1 MGSFHEIMP
10 PCRPT
15 IVSKFTIV
23 RVFLGRFWKC
33 VTLQHFMTERVE
45 GGQQNYGAIGIG
57 AVIYGMLP
65 FHTSTVVKVLRIVG
79 LFVFPLLCLQKL
91 QYR

>member
-1 MGSFHEIMP
+1 
-10 PCRPT
+10 
-15 IVSKFTIV
+15 
-23 RVFLGRFWKC
+23 
-33 VTLQHFMTERVE
+33 MTERVE

-57 AVIYGMLP
+57 AAIYGMLP